1 MLAIFKREFKSLFW
15 NITGWLFIGITLALF
30 GLYFFVYN
38 LSYGYPYISY
48 SLSAIAFLFM
58 VTVPI
63 LTMRVLAEEKHAK
76 TDQLLLTAPVSV
88 GKIVLGKFLA
98 LALVYTICI
107 GVICVAPLVLMIFGD
122 VPLAETYVG
131 ILGFWLYGLA
141 TIAIGTFVSS
151 LTESQVIS
159 AVVSFGLIFVGY
171 MMSSICSV
179 ISSSGNLLTKILG
192 CYDLY
197 TPLDD
202 FFNGTLSITG
212 IVYYLSVIALA
223 LFLTEQM
230 IQKRRWTISR
240 NMISTSVFS
249 TSMIVIVVAL
259 TVVVNLIASALP
271 ETYTQI
277 DATSQKLYSI
287 TEDTEKYLDTLK
299 DDVTLYVM
307 VNKNSKDDNVDRTL
321 QKYASASK
329 HVKVKYVDPNV
340 SPTFA
345 SKYTDSDVTSNSI
358 IVVCGDRS
366 KVIDYNS
373 DIYEY
378 SYDSSYNYSVTGY
391 DCEGQVTAA
400 IQYVTSESTTNV
412 YELTGHDEST
422 LSGDF
427 SEVFQK
433 RFMNVESL
441 NLLTVDAIP
450 EDCQALFI
458 TAPQSDLSEDDLTKL
473 SQYLG
478 NGGKIYLSIDYSKWN
493 ELTNFK
499 KLLSDNNIKTTES
512 YLVETDRSYYY
523 PNNPLWLLPNVE
535 NTEVSSSVAGMTQV
549 MAPCSVGFT
558 FTGEDDSNVTSFMTT
573 SANATAKT
581 AANTQKFYEKFAGND
596 QATDTE
602 IINALTSV
610 QDGDSQGQYS
620 LGMLV
625 TNANGGELCVL
636 GSAMMCTDGKN
647 QYVSGRNA
655 TLFNGIVNAL
665 VTTDDGSSD
674 NAVVIA
680 AKDYTVSNLTVSA
693 NAMLVYGILWGI
705 FMPIALIIIGII
717 VWARRRKR

>member
-76 TDQLLLTAPVSV
+76 TDQLLLTAPISV

-107 GVICVAPLVLMIFGD
+107 GVICVAPLVLMIFGE

-202 FFNGTLSITG
+202 FFNGTLSVTG

-249 TSMIVIVVAL
+249 TGMIAIVVAL

-433 RFMNVESL
+433 RFMNVGSL
-441 NLLTVDAIP
+441 SLLTVDAIP

-458 TAPQSDLSEDDLTKL
+458 TAPQSDLSEDDLSKL

-493 ELTNFK
+493 DLTNFK
-499 KLLSDNNIKTTES
+499 KLLSDNNIETTES
-512 YLVETDRSYYY
+512 LLAETDRSYYY
-523 PNNPLWLLPNVE
+523 QSPFYLLPNVE

-549 MAPCSVGFT
+549 FVPYSVGLT
-558 FTGEDDSNVTSFMTT
+558 YTGEDDSNVTSFMTT
-573 SANATAKT
+573 SDTTIAKA
-581 AANTQKFYEKFAGND
+581 AANIAAVQS
-596 QATDTE
+596 QADAAN
-602 IINALTSV
+602 IASV
-610 QDGDSQGQYS
+610 QDGDTQGQYS
-620 LGMLV
+620 LGMMV
-625 TNANGGELCVL
+625 TNENGGELCVL
-636 GSAMMCTDGKN
+636 GSAMMCTDSAN
-647 QYVSGRNA
+647 QIVSGHNA

-665 VTTDDGSSD
+665 VTTDDENSD

-705 FMPIALIIIGII
+705 FMPIVLIIIGII

>member
-76 TDQLLLTAPVSV
+76 TDQLLLTAPISV
-88 GKIVLGKFLA
+88 GKVVLGKFLA

-107 GVICVAPLVLMIFGD
+107 GVICVSPLVLMIFGD

-202 FFNGTLSITG
+202 FFNGTLSVTG

-249 TSMIVIVVAL
+249 TGMIAIVVAL

-345 SKYTDSDVTSNSI
+345 SKYTDNDVTSNSI

-441 NLLTVDAIP
+441 SLLTVDAIP
-450 EDCQALFI
+450 EDCQALFS
-458 TAPQSDLSEDDLTKL
+458 TAPQSDLSEDDLSKL

-493 ELTNFK
+493 DLTNFK
-499 KLLSDNNIKTTES
+499 KLLSDNNIETTES
-512 YLVETDRSYYY
+512 LLAETDRSYYY
-523 PNNPLWLLPNVE
+523 QSPFYLLPNVE

-549 MAPCSVGFT
+549 FVPYSVGLT
-558 FTGEDDSNVTSFMTT
+558 YTGEDDSNVTSFMTT
-573 SANATAKT
+573 SDTTIAKA
-581 AANTQKFYEKFAGND
+581 AANIAAVQS
-596 QATDTE
+596 QADAAN
-602 IINALTSV
+602 IASV
-610 QDGDSQGQYS
+610 QDGDTQGQYS
-620 LGMLV
+620 LGMMV
-625 TNANGGELCVL
+625 TNENGGELCVL
-636 GSAMMCTDGKN
+636 GSAMMCTDSAN
-647 QYVSGRNA
+647 QIVSGHNA

-665 VTTDDGSSD
+665 VTTDDGNSD

-705 FMPIALIIIGII
+705 FMPIVLIIIGII

>member
-15 NITGWLFIGITLALF
+15 NIIGWLFIGITLALF

-76 TDQLLLTAPVSV
+76 TDQLLLTAPISV

-107 GVICVAPLVLMIFGD
+107 GVICVSPLVLMIFGD

-202 FFNGTLSITG
+202 FFNGTLSVTG

-249 TSMIVIVVAL
+249 TGMIAIVVAL

-433 RFMNVESL
+433 RFMNVGSL
-441 NLLTVDAIP
+441 SLLTVDAIP

-458 TAPQSDLSEDDLTKL
+458 TAPQSDLSEDDLSKL

-493 ELTNFK
+493 DLTNFK
-499 KLLSDNNIKTTES
+499 KLLSDNNIETTES
-512 YLVETDRSYYY
+512 LLAETDRSYYY
-523 PNNPLWLLPNVE
+523 QSPFYLLPNVE
-535 NTEVSSSVAGMTQV
+535 NTEVSSSVVGMTQV
-549 MAPCSVGFT
+549 FVPYSVGLT
-558 FTGEDDSNVTSFMTT
+558 YTGEDDSNVTSFMTT
-573 SANATAKT
+573 SDTTIAKA
-581 AANTQKFYEKFAGND
+581 AANIAAVQS
-596 QATDTE
+596 QADAAN
-602 IINALTSV
+602 IASV
-610 QDGDSQGQYS
+610 QDGDTQGQYS
-620 LGMLV
+620 LGMMV
-625 TNANGGELCVL
+625 TNENGGELCVL
-636 GSAMMCTDGKN
+636 GSAMMCTDSAN
-647 QYVSGRNA
+647 QIVSGHNA

-665 VTTDDGSSD
+665 VTTDDENSD

-705 FMPIALIIIGII
+705 FMPIVLIIIGII

>member
-76 TDQLLLTAPVSV
+76 TDQLLLTAPISV

-107 GVICVAPLVLMIFGD
+107 GVICVAPLVLMIFGE

-141 TIAIGTFVSS
+141 TITIGTFVSS

-202 FFNGTLSITG
+202 FFNGTLSVTG

-249 TSMIVIVVAL
+249 TGMIAIVVAL

-287 TEDTEKYLDTLK
+287 TKDTEKYLDTLK

-345 SKYTDSDVTSNSI
+345 SKYTDNDVTSNSI

-433 RFMNVESL
+433 CFMNVGSL
-441 NLLTVDAIP
+441 SLLTVDAIP
-450 EDCQALFI
+450 EDCQAIFI
-458 TAPQSDLSEDDLTKL
+458 TAPQSDLSEDDLSKL

-493 ELTNFK
+493 DLTNFK
-499 KLLSDNNIKTTES
+499 KLLSDNNIETTES
-512 YLVETDRSYYY
+512 LLAETDRSYYY
-523 PNNPLWLLPNVE
+523 QSPFYLLPNVE

-549 MAPCSVGFT
+549 FVPYSVGLT
-558 FTGEDDSNVTSFMTT
+558 YTGEDDSNVTSFMTT
-573 SANATAKT
+573 SDTTIAKA
-581 AANTQKFYEKFAGND
+581 AANIAAVQS
-596 QATDTE
+596 QADAAN
-602 IINALTSV
+602 IASA
-610 QDGDSQGQYS
+610 QDGDTQGQYS
-620 LGMLV
+620 LGIMV
-625 TNANGGELCVL
+625 TNENGGELCVL
-636 GSAMMCTDGKN
+636 GSAMMCTDSAN
-647 QYVSGRNA
+647 QIVSGHNA

-665 VTTDDGSSD
+665 VTTDDENSD

>member
-76 TDQLLLTAPVSV
+76 TDQLLLTAPISV

-107 GVICVAPLVLMIFGD
+107 GVICVAPLVLMIFGE

-202 FFNGTLSITG
+202 FFNGTLSVTG

-249 TSMIVIVVAL
+249 TGMIAIVVAL

-287 TEDTEKYLDTLK
+287 TKDTEMYLDTLK

-345 SKYTDSDVTSNSI
+345 SKYTDNDVTSNSI

-433 RFMNVESL
+433 RFMNVGSL
-441 NLLTVDAIP
+441 SLLTVDAIP
-450 EDCQALFI
+450 EDCQAIFI
-458 TAPQSDLSEDDLTKL
+458 TAPQSDLSEDDLSKL

-493 ELTNFK
+493 DLTNFK
-499 KLLSDNNIKTTES
+499 KLLSDNNIETTES
-512 YLVETDRSYYY
+512 LLAETDRSYYY
-523 PNNPLWLLPNVE
+523 QSPFYLLPNVE

-549 MAPCSVGFT
+549 FVPYSVGLT
-558 FTGEDDSNVTSFMTT
+558 YTGEDDSNVTSFMTT
-573 SANATAKT
+573 SDTTIAKA
-581 AANTQKFYEKFAGND
+581 AANIAAVQS
-596 QATDTE
+596 QADAAN
-602 IINALTSV
+602 IASV
-610 QDGDSQGQYS
+610 QDGDTQGQYS
-620 LGMLV
+620 LGIMV
-625 TNANGGELCVL
+625 TNENGGELCVL
-636 GSAMMCTDGKN
+636 GSAMMCTDSAN
-647 QYVSGRNA
+647 QIVSGHNA

-665 VTTDDGSSD
+665 VTTDDGNSD

-705 FMPIALIIIGII
+705 FMPIALIIIGIL

>member
-76 TDQLLLTAPVSV
+76 TDQLLLTAPISV

-107 GVICVAPLVLMIFGD
+107 GVICVAPLVLMIFGE

-202 FFNGTLSITG
+202 FFNGTLSVTG

-249 TSMIVIVVAL
+249 TGMIAIVVAL

-287 TEDTEKYLDTLK
+287 TKDTEKYLDTLK

-345 SKYTDSDVTSNSI
+345 SKYTDNDVTSNSI

-433 RFMNVESL
+433 RFMNVGSL
-441 NLLTVDAIP
+441 SLLTVDAIP
-450 EDCQALFI
+450 EDCQAIFI
-458 TAPQSDLSEDDLTKL
+458 TAPQSDLSEDDLSKL

-493 ELTNFK
+493 DLTNFK
-499 KLLSDNNIKTTES
+499 KLLSDNNIETTES
-512 YLVETDRSYYY
+512 LLAETDRSYYY
-523 PNNPLWLLPNVE
+523 QSPFYLLPNVE

-549 MAPCSVGFT
+549 FVPYSVGLT
-558 FTGEDDSNVTSFMTT
+558 YTGEDDSNVTSFMTT
-573 SANATAKT
+573 SDTTIAKA
-581 AANTQKFYEKFAGND
+581 AANIAAVQS
-596 QATDTE
+596 QADAAN
-602 IINALTSV
+602 IASA
-610 QDGDSQGQYS
+610 QDGDTQGQYS
-620 LGMLV
+620 LGIMV
-625 TNANGGELCVL
+625 TNENGGELCVL
-636 GSAMMCTDGKN
+636 GSAMMCTDSAN
-647 QYVSGRNA
+647 QIVSGHNA

-665 VTTDDGSSD
+665 VTTDDENSD

>member
-76 TDQLLLTAPVSV
+76 TDQLLLTAPISV

-107 GVICVAPLVLMIFGD
+107 GVICVAPLVLMIFGE

-202 FFNGTLSITG
+202 FFNGTLSVTG

-249 TSMIVIVVAL
+249 TGMIAIVVAL

-287 TEDTEKYLDTLK
+287 TKDTEKYLDTLK

-345 SKYTDSDVTSNSI
+345 SKYTDNDVTSNSI

-433 RFMNVESL
+433 RFMNVGSL
-441 NLLTVDAIP
+441 SLLTVDAIP
-450 EDCQALFI
+450 EDCQAIFI
-458 TAPQSDLSEDDLTKL
+458 TAPQSDLSEDDLSKL

-493 ELTNFK
+493 DLTNFK
-499 KLLSDNNIKTTES
+499 KLLSDNNIETTES
-512 YLVETDRSYYY
+512 LLAETDRSYYY
-523 PNNPLWLLPNVE
+523 QSPFYLLPNVE

-549 MAPCSVGFT
+549 FVPYSVGLT
-558 FTGEDDSNVTSFMTT
+558 YTGEDDSNVTSFMTT
-573 SANATAKT
+573 SDTTIAKA
-581 AANTQKFYEKFAGND
+581 AANIAAVQS
-596 QATDTE
+596 QADATN
-602 IINALTSV
+602 IASA
-610 QDGDSQGQYS
+610 QDGDTQGQYS
-620 LGMLV
+620 LGIMV
-625 TNANGGELCVL
+625 TNENGGELCVL
-636 GSAMMCTDGKN
+636 GSAMMCTDSAN
-647 QYVSGRNA
+647 QIVSGHNA

-665 VTTDDGSSD
+665 VTTDDENSD

-705 FMPIALIIIGII
+705 FMPIVLIIIGII

>member
-76 TDQLLLTAPVSV
+76 TDQLLLTAPISV

-107 GVICVAPLVLMIFGD
+107 GVICVAPLVLMIFGE

-202 FFNGTLSITG
+202 FFNGTLSVTV

-249 TSMIVIVVAL
+249 TGMIAIVVAL

-287 TEDTEKYLDTLK
+287 TKDTEKYLDTLK

-345 SKYTDSDVTSNSI
+345 SKYTDNDVTSNSI

-433 RFMNVESL
+433 RFMNVGSL
-441 NLLTVDAIP
+441 SLLTVDAIP
-450 EDCQALFI
+450 EDCQAIFI
-458 TAPQSDLSEDDLTKL
+458 TAPQSDLSEDDLSKL

-493 ELTNFK
+493 DLTNFK
-499 KLLSDNNIKTTES
+499 KLLSDNSIETTES
-512 YLVETDRSYYY
+512 LLAETDRSYYY
-523 PNNPLWLLPNVE
+523 QSPFYLLPNVE

-549 MAPCSVGFT
+549 FVPYSVGLT
-558 FTGEDDSNVTSFMTT
+558 YTGEDDSNVTSFMTT
-573 SANATAKT
+573 SDTTIAKA
-581 AANTQKFYEKFAGND
+581 AANIAAVQS
-596 QATDTE
+596 QADAAN
-602 IINALTSV
+602 IASV
-610 QDGDSQGQYS
+610 QDGDTQGQYS
-620 LGMLV
+620 LGMMV
-625 TNANGGELCVL
+625 TNEYGGELCVL
-636 GSAMMCTDGKN
+636 GSAMMCTDSAN
-647 QYVSGRNA
+647 QIVSGHNA

-665 VTTDDGSSD
+665 VTTDDENSD

>member
-76 TDQLLLTAPVSV
+76 TDQLLLTAPISV

-107 GVICVAPLVLMIFGD
+107 GVICVAPLVLMIFGE

-202 FFNGTLSITG
+202 FFNGTLSVTG

-249 TSMIVIVVAL
+249 TGMIAIVVAL

-321 QKYASASK
+321 QKYTSASK

-433 RFMNVESL
+433 RFMNVGSL
-441 NLLTVDAIP
+441 SLLTVDAIP

-458 TAPQSDLSEDDLTKL
+458 TAPQSDLSEDDLSKL

-493 ELTNFK
+493 DLTNFK
-499 KLLSDNNIKTTES
+499 KLLSDNNIETTES
-512 YLVETDRSYYY
+512 LLAETDRSYYY
-523 PNNPLWLLPNVE
+523 QSPFYLLPNVE

-549 MAPCSVGFT
+549 FVPYSVGLT
-558 FTGEDDSNVTSFMTT
+558 YTGEDDSNVTSFMTT
-573 SANATAKT
+573 SDTTIAKA
-581 AANTQKFYEKFAGND
+581 AANIAAVQS
-596 QATDTE
+596 QADAAN
-602 IINALTSV
+602 IASV
-610 QDGDSQGQYS
+610 QDGDTQGQYS
-620 LGMLV
+620 LGMMV
-625 TNANGGELCVL
+625 TNENGGELCVL
-636 GSAMMCTDGKN
+636 GSAMMCTDSAN
-647 QYVSGRNA
+647 QIVSGHNA

-665 VTTDDGSSD
+665 VTTDDENSD

>member
-76 TDQLLLTAPVSV
+76 TDQLLLTAPISV

-107 GVICVAPLVLMIFGD
+107 GVICVAPLVLMIFGE

-131 ILGFWLYGLA
+131 ILGFWLYGLT

-202 FFNGTLSITG
+202 FFNGTLSVTG

-249 TSMIVIVVAL
+249 TGMIAIVVAL

-433 RFMNVESL
+433 RFMNVGSL
-441 NLLTVDAIP
+441 SLLTVDAIP
-450 EDCQALFI
+450 EDCQAIFI
-458 TAPQSDLSEDDLTKL
+458 TAPQSDLSEDDLSKL

-493 ELTNFK
+493 DLTNFK
-499 KLLSDNNIKTTES
+499 KLLSDNNIETTES
-512 YLVETDRSYYY
+512 LLAETDRSYYY
-523 PNNPLWLLPNVE
+523 QSPFYLLPNVE

-549 MAPCSVGFT
+549 FVPYSVGLT
-558 FTGEDDSNVTSFMTT
+558 YTGEDDSNVTSFMTT
-573 SANATAKT
+573 SDTTIAKA
-581 AANTQKFYEKFAGND
+581 AANIAAVQS
-596 QATDTE
+596 QADAAN
-602 IINALTSV
+602 IASA
-610 QDGDSQGQYS
+610 QDGDTQGQYS
-620 LGMLV
+620 LGMMV
-625 TNANGGELCVL
+625 TNENGGELCVL
-636 GSAMMCTDGKN
+636 GSAMMCTDSAN
-647 QYVSGRNA
+647 QIVSGHNA

-665 VTTDDGSSD
+665 VTTDDGNSD

>member
-76 TDQLLLTAPVSV
+76 TDQLLLTAPISV

-107 GVICVAPLVLMIFGD
+107 GVICVAPLVLMIFGE

-202 FFNGTLSITG
+202 FFNGTLSVTG

-249 TSMIVIVVAL
+249 TGMIAIVVAL

-287 TEDTEKYLDTLK
+287 TKDTEKYLDTLK

-345 SKYTDSDVTSNSI
+345 SKYTDNDVTSNSI

-378 SYDSSYNYSVTGY
+378 SYDFSYNYSVTGY

-433 RFMNVESL
+433 RFMNVGSL
-441 NLLTVDAIP
+441 SLLTVDAIP
-450 EDCQALFI
+450 EDCQAIFI
-458 TAPQSDLSEDDLTKL
+458 TAPQSDLSEDDLSKL

-493 ELTNFK
+493 DLTNFK
-499 KLLSDNNIKTTES
+499 KLLSDNNIETTES
-512 YLVETDRSYYY
+512 LLAETDRSYYY
-523 PNNPLWLLPNVE
+523 QSPFYLLPNVE

-549 MAPCSVGFT
+549 FVPYSVGLT
-558 FTGEDDSNVTSFMTT
+558 YTGEDDSNVTSFMTT
-573 SANATAKT
+573 SDTTIAKA
-581 AANTQKFYEKFAGND
+581 AANIAAVQS
-596 QATDTE
+596 QADAAN
-602 IINALTSV
+602 IASA
-610 QDGDSQGQYS
+610 QDGDTQGQFS
-620 LGMLV
+620 LGIMV
-625 TNANGGELCVL
+625 TNENGGELCVL
-636 GSAMMCTDGKN
+636 GSAMMCTDSAN
-647 QYVSGRNA
+647 QIVSGHNA

-665 VTTDDGSSD
+665 VTTDDGNSD

>member
-76 TDQLLLTAPVSV
+76 TDQLLLTAPISV

-107 GVICVAPLVLMIFGD
+107 GVICVAPLVLMIFGE

-202 FFNGTLSITG
+202 FFNGTLSVTG

-249 TSMIVIVVAL
+249 TGMIAIVVAL

-441 NLLTVDAIP
+441 SLLTVDAIP

-458 TAPQSDLSEDDLTKL
+458 TAPQSDLSEDDLSKL

-493 ELTNFK
+493 DLTNFK
-499 KLLSDNNIKTTES
+499 KLLSDNNIETTES
-512 YLVETDRSYYY
+512 LLAETDRSYYY
-523 PNNPLWLLPNVE
+523 QSPSYLLPNVE

-549 MAPCSVGFT
+549 FVPYSVGLT
-558 FTGEDDSNVTSFMTT
+558 YTGEDDSNVTSFMTT
-573 SANATAKT
+573 SDTTIAKA
-581 AANTQKFYEKFAGND
+581 AANIAAVQS
-596 QATDTE
+596 QADAAN
-602 IINALTSV
+602 IASV
-610 QDGDSQGQYS
+610 QDGDTQGQYS
-620 LGMLV
+620 LGIMV
-625 TNANGGELCVL
+625 TNENGGELCVL
-636 GSAMMCTDGKN
+636 GSAMMCTDSAN
-647 QYVSGRNA
+647 QIVSGHNA

-665 VTTDDGSSD
+665 VTTDDGNSD

>member
-76 TDQLLLTAPVSV
+76 TDQLLLTAPISV
-88 GKIVLGKFLA
+88 GKVVLGKFLA

-107 GVICVAPLVLMIFGD
+107 GVICVSPLVLMIFGD

-202 FFNGTLSITG
+202 FFNGTLSVTG

-249 TSMIVIVVAL
+249 TGMIAIVVAL

-400 IQYVTSESTTNV
+400 IRYVTSESTTNV

-441 NLLTVDAIP
+441 SLLTVDAIP

-458 TAPQSDLSEDDLTKL
+458 TAPQSDLSEDDLSKL

-493 ELTNFK
+493 DLTNFK
-499 KLLSDNNIKTTES
+499 KLLSDNNIETTES
-512 YLVETDRSYYY
+512 LLAETDRSYYY
-523 PNNPLWLLPNVE
+523 QSPFYLLPNVE

-549 MAPCSVGFT
+549 FVPYSVGLT
-558 FTGEDDSNVTSFMTT
+558 YTGEDDSNVTSFMTT
-573 SANATAKT
+573 SDTTIAKA
-581 AANTQKFYEKFAGND
+581 AANIAAVQS
-596 QATDTE
+596 QADAAN
-602 IINALTSV
+602 IASV
-610 QDGDSQGQYS
+610 QDGDTQGQYS
-620 LGMLV
+620 LGMMV
-625 TNANGGELCVL
+625 TNENGGELCVL
-636 GSAMMCTDGKN
+636 GSAMMCTDSAN
-647 QYVSGRNA
+647 QIVSGHNA

-665 VTTDDGSSD
+665 VTTDDGNSD

-705 FMPIALIIIGII
+705 FMPIVLIIIGII

>member
-76 TDQLLLTAPVSV
+76 TDQLLLTAPISV

-107 GVICVAPLVLMIFGD
+107 GVICVAPLVLMIFGE

-202 FFNGTLSITG
+202 FFNGTLSVTG

-249 TSMIVIVVAL
+249 TGMIAIVVAL

-287 TEDTEKYLDTLK
+287 TKDTEKYLDTLK

-345 SKYTDSDVTSNSI
+345 SKYTDNDVTSNSI

-433 RFMNVESL
+433 RFMNVGSL
-441 NLLTVDAIP
+441 SLLTVDAIP
-450 EDCQALFI
+450 EDCQAIFI
-458 TAPQSDLSEDDLTKL
+458 TAPQSDLSEDDLSKL
-473 SQYLG
+473 SQYMG

-493 ELTNFK
+493 DLTNFK
-499 KLLSDNNIKTTES
+499 KLLSDNNIETTES
-512 YLVETDRSYYY
+512 LLAETDRSYYY
-523 PNNPLWLLPNVE
+523 QSPFYLLPNVE

-549 MAPCSVGFT
+549 FVPYSVGLT
-558 FTGEDDSNVTSFMTT
+558 YTGEDNSNVTSFMTT
-573 SANATAKT
+573 SDTTIAKA
-581 AANTQKFYEKFAGND
+581 AANIAAVQS
-596 QATDTE
+596 QADAAN
-602 IINALTSV
+602 IASA
-610 QDGDSQGQYS
+610 QDGD
-620 LGMLV
+620 
-625 TNANGGELCVL
+625 TH
-636 GSAMMCTDGKN
+636 
-647 QYVSGRNA
+647 
-655 TLFNGIVNAL
+655 
-665 VTTDDGSSD
+665 
-674 NAVVIA
+674 
-680 AKDYTVSNLTVSA
+680 
-693 NAMLVYGILWGI
+693 
-705 FMPIALIIIGII
+705 I
-717 VWARRRKR
+717 VWA

>member
-76 TDQLLLTAPVSV
+76 TDQLLLTAPISV

-107 GVICVAPLVLMIFGD
+107 GVICVAPLVLMIFGE

-202 FFNGTLSITG
+202 FFNGTLSVTG

-249 TSMIVIVVAL
+249 TGMIAIVVAL
-259 TVVVNLIASALP
+259 TVVVNLIAYALP

-307 VNKNSKDDNVDRTL
+307 VNKNSKDENVDRTL

-345 SKYTDSDVTSNSI
+345 SKYTDNDVTSNSI

-433 RFMNVESL
+433 RFMNVGSL
-441 NLLTVDAIP
+441 SLLTVDAIP
-450 EDCQALFI
+450 EDCQAIFI
-458 TAPQSDLSEDDLTKL
+458 TAPQSDLSEDDLSKL

-493 ELTNFK
+493 DLTNFK
-499 KLLSDNNIKTTES
+499 KLLSDNNIETTES
-512 YLVETDRSYYY
+512 LLAETDRSYYY
-523 PNNPLWLLPNVE
+523 QSPFYLLPNVE

-549 MAPCSVGFT
+549 FVPYSVGLT
-558 FTGEDDSNVTSFMTT
+558 YTGEDDSNVTSFMTT
-573 SANATAKT
+573 SDTTIAKA
-581 AANTQKFYEKFAGND
+581 AANIAAVQS
-596 QATDTE
+596 QADAAN
-602 IINALTSV
+602 IASA
-610 QDGDSQGQYS
+610 QDGDTQGQYS
-620 LGMLV
+620 LGIMV
-625 TNANGGELCVL
+625 TNENGGELCVL
-636 GSAMMCTDGKN
+636 GSAMMCTDSAN
-647 QYVSGRNA
+647 QIVSGHNA

-665 VTTDDGSSD
+665 VTTDDGNSD

>member
-76 TDQLLLTAPVSV
+76 TDQLLLTAPISV
-88 GKIVLGKFLA
+88 GKVVLGKFLA

-107 GVICVAPLVLMIFGD
+107 GVICVSPLVLMIFGD
-122 VPLAETYVG
+122 VSLAETYVG

-202 FFNGTLSITG
+202 FFNGTLSVTG

-249 TSMIVIVVAL
+249 TGMIAIVVAL

-441 NLLTVDAIP
+441 SLLTVDAIP

-458 TAPQSDLSEDDLTKL
+458 TAPQSDLSEDDLSKL

-493 ELTNFK
+493 DLTNFK
-499 KLLSDNNIKTTES
+499 KLLSDNNIETTES
-512 YLVETDRSYYY
+512 LLAETDRSYYY
-523 PNNPLWLLPNVE
+523 QSPFYLLPNVE

-549 MAPCSVGFT
+549 FVPYSVGLT
-558 FTGEDDSNVTSFMTT
+558 YTGEDDSNVTSFMTT
-573 SANATAKT
+573 SDTTIAKA
-581 AANTQKFYEKFAGND
+581 AANIAAVQS
-596 QATDTE
+596 QADAAN
-602 IINALTSV
+602 IASV
-610 QDGDSQGQYS
+610 QDGDTQGQYS
-620 LGMLV
+620 LGMMV
-625 TNANGGELCVL
+625 TNENGGELCVL
-636 GSAMMCTDGKN
+636 GSAMMCTDSAN
-647 QYVSGRNA
+647 QIVSGHNA

-665 VTTDDGSSD
+665 VTTDDGNSD

-680 AKDYTVSNLTVSA
+680 AKDYTVSNLTASA

-705 FMPIALIIIGII
+705 FMPIVLIIIGII

>member
-76 TDQLLLTAPVSV
+76 TDQLLLTAPISV

-107 GVICVAPLVLMIFGD
+107 GVICVAPLVLMIFGE

-202 FFNGTLSITG
+202 FFNGTLSVTG

-230 IQKRRWTISR
+230 IQKRRWMISR

-249 TSMIVIVVAL
+249 TGMIAIVVTL

-433 RFMNVESL
+433 RFMNVGSL
-441 NLLTVDAIP
+441 SLLTVDAIP
-450 EDCQALFI
+450 EDCQAIFI
-458 TAPQSDLSEDDLTKL
+458 TAPQSDLSEDDLSKL

-493 ELTNFK
+493 DLTNFK
-499 KLLSDNNIKTTES
+499 KLLSDNSIETTES
-512 YLVETDRSYYY
+512 LLAETDRSYYY
-523 PNNPLWLLPNVE
+523 QSPFYLLPNVE

-549 MAPCSVGFT
+549 FVPYSVGLT
-558 FTGEDDSNVTSFMTT
+558 YTGEDDSNVTSFMTT
-573 SANATAKT
+573 SDTTIAKA
-581 AANTQKFYEKFAGND
+581 AANIAAVQS
-596 QATDTE
+596 QADAAN
-602 IINALTSV
+602 IASV
-610 QDGDSQGQYS
+610 QDGDTQGQYS
-620 LGMLV
+620 LGMMV
-625 TNANGGELCVL
+625 TNENGGELCVL
-636 GSAMMCTDGKN
+636 GSAMMCTDSAN
-647 QYVSGRNA
+647 QIVSGHNA

-665 VTTDDGSSD
+665 VTTDDENSD

>member
-76 TDQLLLTAPVSV
+76 TDQLLLTAPISV

-107 GVICVAPLVLMIFGD
+107 GVICVAPLVLMIFGE

-202 FFNGTLSITG
+202 FFNGTLSVTG

-249 TSMIVIVVAL
+249 TGMIAIVVAL

-433 RFMNVESL
+433 RFMNVGSL
-441 NLLTVDAIP
+441 SLLTVDAIP
-450 EDCQALFI
+450 EDCQAIFI
-458 TAPQSDLSEDDLTKL
+458 TAPQSDLSEDDLSKL

-493 ELTNFK
+493 DLTNFK
-499 KLLSDNNIKTTES
+499 KLLSDNSIETTES
-512 YLVETDRSYYY
+512 LLAETERSYYY
-523 PNNPLWLLPNVE
+523 QSPFYLLPNVE

-549 MAPCSVGFT
+549 FVPYSVGLT
-558 FTGEDDSNVTSFMTT
+558 YTGEDDSNVTSFMTT
-573 SANATAKT
+573 SDTTIAKA
-581 AANTQKFYEKFAGND
+581 AANIAAVQS
-596 QATDTE
+596 QADAAN
-602 IINALTSV
+602 IASV
-610 QDGDSQGQYS
+610 QDGDTQGQYS
-620 LGMLV
+620 LGMMV
-625 TNANGGELCVL
+625 TNENGGELCVL
-636 GSAMMCTDGKN
+636 GSAMMCTDSAN
-647 QYVSGRNA
+647 QIVSGHNA

-665 VTTDDGSSD
+665 VTTDDGNSD

-705 FMPIALIIIGII
+705 FMPIVLIIIGII

>member
-76 TDQLLLTAPVSV
+76 TDQLLLTAPISV

-107 GVICVAPLVLMIFGD
+107 GVICVAPLVLMIFGE

-202 FFNGTLSITG
+202 FFNGTLSVTG

-249 TSMIVIVVAL
+249 TGMIAIVVAL

-366 KVIDYNS
+366 KGIDYNS

-441 NLLTVDAIP
+441 SLLTVDAIP

-458 TAPQSDLSEDDLTKL
+458 TAPQSDLSEDDLSKL

-493 ELTNFK
+493 DLTNFK
-499 KLLSDNNIKTTES
+499 KLLSDNNIETTES
-512 YLVETDRSYYY
+512 LLAETDRSYYY
-523 PNNPLWLLPNVE
+523 QSPFYLLPNVE

-549 MAPCSVGFT
+549 FVPYSVGLT
-558 FTGEDDSNVTSFMTT
+558 YTGEDDSNVTSFMTT
-573 SANATAKT
+573 SDTTIAKA
-581 AANTQKFYEKFAGND
+581 AANIAAVQS
-596 QATDTE
+596 QADAAN
-602 IINALTSV
+602 IASA
-610 QDGDSQGQYS
+610 QDGDTQGQYS
-620 LGMLV
+620 LGIMV
-625 TNANGGELCVL
+625 TNENGGELCVL
-636 GSAMMCTDGKN
+636 GSAMMCTDSAN
-647 QYVSGRNA
+647 QIVSGHNA

-665 VTTDDGSSD
+665 VTTDDENSD

-705 FMPIALIIIGII
+705 FMPIVLIIIGII

>member
-76 TDQLLLTAPVSV
+76 TDQLLLTAPISV

-107 GVICVAPLVLMIFGD
+107 GVICVAPLVLMIFGE

-202 FFNGTLSITG
+202 FFNGTLSVTG

-249 TSMIVIVVAL
+249 TGMIAIVVTL

-433 RFMNVESL
+433 RFMNVGSL
-441 NLLTVDAIP
+441 SLLTVDAIP
-450 EDCQALFI
+450 EDCQAIFI
-458 TAPQSDLSEDDLTKL
+458 TAPQSDLSEDDLSKL

-493 ELTNFK
+493 DLTNFK
-499 KLLSDNNIKTTES
+499 KLLSDNSIETTES
-512 YLVETDRSYYY
+512 LLAETDRSYYY
-523 PNNPLWLLPNVE
+523 QSPFYLLPNVE

-549 MAPCSVGFT
+549 FVPYSVGLT
-558 FTGEDDSNVTSFMTT
+558 YTGEDDSNVTSFMTT
-573 SANATAKT
+573 SDTTIAKA
-581 AANTQKFYEKFAGND
+581 AANIAAVQS
-596 QATDTE
+596 QADAAN
-602 IINALTSV
+602 IASV
-610 QDGDSQGQYS
+610 QDGDTQGQYS
-620 LGMLV
+620 LGMMV
-625 TNANGGELCVL
+625 TNENGVELCVL
-636 GSAMMCTDGKN
+636 GSAMMCTDSAN
-647 QYVSGRNA
+647 QIVSGHNA

-665 VTTDDGSSD
+665 VTTDDENSD

>member
-76 TDQLLLTAPVSV
+76 TDQLLLTAPISV

-107 GVICVAPLVLMIFGD
+107 GVICVAPLVLMIFGE

-202 FFNGTLSITG
+202 FFNGTLSVTG

-249 TSMIVIVVAL
+249 TGMIAIVVAL

-287 TEDTEKYLDTLK
+287 TKDTEKYLDTLK

-345 SKYTDSDVTSNSI
+345 SKYTDNDVTSNSI

-433 RFMNVESL
+433 CFMNVGSL
-441 NLLTVDAIP
+441 SLLTVDAIP
-450 EDCQALFI
+450 EDCQAIFI
-458 TAPQSDLSEDDLTKL
+458 TAPQSDLSEDDLSKL

-493 ELTNFK
+493 DLTNFK
-499 KLLSDNNIKTTES
+499 KLLSDNNIETTES
-512 YLVETDRSYYY
+512 LLAETDRSYYY
-523 PNNPLWLLPNVE
+523 QSPFYLLPNVE

-549 MAPCSVGFT
+549 FVPYSVGLT
-558 FTGEDDSNVTSFMTT
+558 YTGEDDSNVTSFMTT
-573 SANATAKT
+573 SDTTIAKA
-581 AANTQKFYEKFAGND
+581 AANIAAVQS
-596 QATDTE
+596 QADAAN
-602 IINALTSV
+602 IASA
-610 QDGDSQGQYS
+610 QDGDTQGQYS
-620 LGMLV
+620 LGIMV
-625 TNANGGELCVL
+625 TNENGGELCVL
-636 GSAMMCTDGKN
+636 GSAMMCTDSAN
-647 QYVSGRNA
+647 QIVSGHNA

-665 VTTDDGSSD
+665 VTTDDENSD

>member
-76 TDQLLLTAPVSV
+76 TDQLLLTAPISV

-107 GVICVAPLVLMIFGD
+107 GVICVAPLVLMIFGE

-202 FFNGTLSITG
+202 FFNGTLSVTG

-249 TSMIVIVVAL
+249 TGMIAIVVAL

-412 YELTGHDEST
+412 YKLTGHDEST

-433 RFMNVESL
+433 RFMNVGSL
-441 NLLTVDAIP
+441 SLLTVDAIP
-450 EDCQALFI
+450 EDCQAIFI
-458 TAPQSDLSEDDLTKL
+458 TAPQSDLSEDDLSKL

-493 ELTNFK
+493 DLTNFK
-499 KLLSDNNIKTTES
+499 KLLSDNSIETTES
-512 YLVETDRSYYY
+512 LLAETDRSYYY
-523 PNNPLWLLPNVE
+523 QSPFYLLPNVE

-549 MAPCSVGFT
+549 FVPYSVGLT
-558 FTGEDDSNVTSFMTT
+558 YTGEDDSNVTSFMTT
-573 SANATAKT
+573 SDTTIAKA
-581 AANTQKFYEKFAGND
+581 AANIAAVQS
-596 QATDTE
+596 QADAAN
-602 IINALTSV
+602 IASV
-610 QDGDSQGQYS
+610 QDGDTQGQYS
-620 LGMLV
+620 LGMMV
-625 TNANGGELCVL
+625 TNENGGELCVL
-636 GSAMMCTDGKN
+636 GSAMMCTDSAN
-647 QYVSGRNA
+647 QIVSGHNA

-665 VTTDDGSSD
+665 VTTDDENSD

-705 FMPIALIIIGII
+705 FMPIVLIIIGII

>member
-15 NITGWLFIGITLALF
+15 NINGWLFIGITLALF

-76 TDQLLLTAPVSV
+76 IDQLLLTAPISV

-107 GVICVAPLVLMIFGD
+107 GVICVAPLVLMIFGE

-202 FFNGTLSITG
+202 FFNGTLSVTG

-249 TSMIVIVVAL
+249 TGMIAIVVAL

-287 TEDTEKYLDTLK
+287 TKDTEKYLDTLK

-345 SKYTDSDVTSNSI
+345 SKYTDNDVTSNSI

-433 RFMNVESL
+433 RFMNVGSL
-441 NLLTVDAIP
+441 SLLTVDAIP
-450 EDCQALFI
+450 EDCQAIFI
-458 TAPQSDLSEDDLTKL
+458 TAPQSDLSEDDLSKL

-493 ELTNFK
+493 DLTNFK
-499 KLLSDNNIKTTES
+499 KLLSDNNIETTES
-512 YLVETDRSYYY
+512 LLAETDRSYYY
-523 PNNPLWLLPNVE
+523 QSPFYLLPNVE

-549 MAPCSVGFT
+549 FVPYSVGLT
-558 FTGEDDSNVTSFMTT
+558 YTGEDDSNVTSFMTT
-573 SANATAKT
+573 SDTTIAKA
-581 AANTQKFYEKFAGND
+581 AANIAAVQS
-596 QATDTE
+596 QADAAN
-602 IINALTSV
+602 IASA
-610 QDGDSQGQYS
+610 QDGDTQGQYS
-620 LGMLV
+620 LGMMV
-625 TNANGGELCVL
+625 TNENGGELCVL
-636 GSAMMCTDGKN
+636 GSAMMCTDSAN
-647 QYVSGRNA
+647 QIVSGHNA

-665 VTTDDGSSD
+665 VTTDDGNSD

>member
-76 TDQLLLTAPVSV
+76 TDQLLLTAPISV

-107 GVICVAPLVLMIFGD
+107 GVICVSPLVLMIFGD

-202 FFNGTLSITG
+202 FFNGTLSVTG

-249 TSMIVIVVAL
+249 TGMIAIVVAL

-345 SKYTDSDVTSNSI
+345 SKYTDNDVTSNSI

-433 RFMNVESL
+433 RFMNVGSL
-441 NLLTVDAIP
+441 SLLTVDAIP
-450 EDCQALFI
+450 EDCQAIFI
-458 TAPQSDLSEDDLTKL
+458 TAPQSDLSEDDLSKL

-493 ELTNFK
+493 DLTNFK
-499 KLLSDNNIKTTES
+499 KLLSDNNIETTES
-512 YLVETDRSYYY
+512 LLAETDRSYYY
-523 PNNPLWLLPNVE
+523 QSPFYLLPNVE

-549 MAPCSVGFT
+549 FVPYSVGLT
-558 FTGEDDSNVTSFMTT
+558 YTGEDDSNVTSFMTT
-573 SANATAKT
+573 SDTTIAKA
-581 AANTQKFYEKFAGND
+581 AANIAAVQS
-596 QATDTE
+596 QADAAN
-602 IINALTSV
+602 IASA
-610 QDGDSQGQYS
+610 QDGDTQGQYS
-620 LGMLV
+620 LGIMV
-625 TNANGGELCVL
+625 TNENGGELCVL
-636 GSAMMCTDGKN
+636 GSAMMCTDSAN
-647 QYVSGRNA
+647 QIVSGHNA

-665 VTTDDGSSD
+665 VTTDDGNSD

>member
-76 TDQLLLTAPVSV
+76 TDQLLLTAPISV

-107 GVICVAPLVLMIFGD
+107 GVICVAPLVLMIFGE

-202 FFNGTLSITG
+202 FFNGTLSVTG

-249 TSMIVIVVAL
+249 TGMIAIVVAL

-287 TEDTEKYLDTLK
+287 TKDTEKYLDTLK

-345 SKYTDSDVTSNSI
+345 SKYTDNDVTSNSI

-433 RFMNVESL
+433 RFMNVGSL
-441 NLLTVDAIP
+441 SLLTVDAIP
-450 EDCQALFI
+450 EDCQAIFI
-458 TAPQSDLSEDDLTKL
+458 TAPQSDLSEDDLSKL

-493 ELTNFK
+493 DLTNFK
-499 KLLSDNNIKTTES
+499 KLLSDNNIETTES
-512 YLVETDRSYYY
+512 LLAETDRSYYY
-523 PNNPLWLLPNVE
+523 QSPFYLLPNVE

-549 MAPCSVGFT
+549 FVPYCVGLT
-558 FTGEDDSNVTSFMTT
+558 YTGEDDSNVTSFMTT
-573 SANATAKT
+573 SDTTIAKA
-581 AANTQKFYEKFAGND
+581 AANIAAVQS
-596 QATDTE
+596 QADAAN
-602 IINALTSV
+602 IASA
-610 QDGDSQGQYS
+610 QDGDTQGQFS
-620 LGMLV
+620 LGIMV
-625 TNANGGELCVL
+625 TNENGGELCVL
-636 GSAMMCTDGKN
+636 GSAMMCTDSAN
-647 QYVSGRNA
+647 QIVSGHNA

-665 VTTDDGSSD
+665 VTTDDGNSD

>member
-76 TDQLLLTAPVSV
+76 TDQLLLTAPISV
-88 GKIVLGKFLA
+88 GKVVLGKFLA

-107 GVICVAPLVLMIFGD
+107 GVICVSPLVLMIFGD

-202 FFNGTLSITG
+202 FFNGTLSVTG

-249 TSMIVIVVAL
+249 TGMIAIVVAL

-441 NLLTVDAIP
+441 SLLTVDAIP

-458 TAPQSDLSEDDLTKL
+458 TAPQSDLSEDDLSKL

-493 ELTNFK
+493 DLTNFK
-499 KLLSDNNIKTTES
+499 KLLSDNNIETTES
-512 YLVETDRSYYY
+512 LLAETDRSYYY
-523 PNNPLWLLPNVE
+523 QSPFYLLPNVE

-549 MAPCSVGFT
+549 FVPYSVGLT
-558 FTGEDDSNVTSFMTT
+558 YTGEDDSNVTSFMTT
-573 SANATAKT
+573 SDTTIAKA
-581 AANTQKFYEKFAGND
+581 AANIAAVQS
-596 QATDTE
+596 QADAAN
-602 IINALTSV
+602 IASV
-610 QDGDSQGQYS
+610 QDGDTQGQYS
-620 LGMLV
+620 LGMMV
-625 TNANGGELCVL
+625 TNENGGELCVL
-636 GSAMMCTDGKN
+636 GSVMMCTDSAN
-647 QYVSGRNA
+647 QIVSGHNA

-665 VTTDDGSSD
+665 VTTDDGNSD

-705 FMPIALIIIGII
+705 FMPIVLIIIGII

>member
-76 TDQLLLTAPVSV
+76 TDQLLLTAPISV

-107 GVICVAPLVLMIFGD
+107 GVICVAPLVLMIFGE

-202 FFNGTLSITG
+202 FFNGTLSVTG

-249 TSMIVIVVAL
+249 TGMIAIVVAL

-287 TEDTEKYLDTLK
+287 TKDTEKYLDTLK

-433 RFMNVESL
+433 RFMNVGSL
-441 NLLTVDAIP
+441 SLLTVDAIP
-450 EDCQALFI
+450 EDCQAIFI
-458 TAPQSDLSEDDLTKL
+458 TAPQSDLSEDDLSKL

-493 ELTNFK
+493 DLTNFK
-499 KLLSDNNIKTTES
+499 KLLSDNNIETTES
-512 YLVETDRSYYY
+512 LLAETDRSYYY
-523 PNNPLWLLPNVE
+523 QSPFYLLPNVE

-549 MAPCSVGFT
+549 FVPYSVGLT
-558 FTGEDDSNVTSFMTT
+558 YTGEDDSNVTSFMTT
-573 SANATAKT
+573 SDTTIAKA
-581 AANTQKFYEKFAGND
+581 AANIAAVQS
-596 QATDTE
+596 QADAAN
-602 IINALTSV
+602 IASA
-610 QDGDSQGQYS
+610 QDGDTQGQYS
-620 LGMLV
+620 LGIMV
-625 TNANGGELCVL
+625 TNENGGELCVL
-636 GSAMMCTDGKN
+636 GSAMMCTDSAN
-647 QYVSGRNA
+647 QIVSGHNA

-665 VTTDDGSSD
+665 VTTDDGNSD

-705 FMPIALIIIGII
+705 FMPIVLIIIGII

>member
-76 TDQLLLTAPVSV
+76 TDQLLLTAPISV

-107 GVICVAPLVLMIFGD
+107 GVICVSPLVLMIFGD

-197 TPLDD
+197 MPLDD
-202 FFNGTLSITG
+202 FFNGTLSVTG

-249 TSMIVIVVAL
+249 TGMIAIVVAL

-433 RFMNVESL
+433 RFMNVGSL
-441 NLLTVDAIP
+441 SLLTVDAIP

-458 TAPQSDLSEDDLTKL
+458 TAPQSDLSEDDLGKL

-493 ELTNFK
+493 DLTNFK
-499 KLLSDNNIKTTES
+499 KLLSDNNIETTES
-512 YLVETDRSYYY
+512 LLAETDRSYYY
-523 PNNPLWLLPNVE
+523 QSPFYLLPNVE

-549 MAPCSVGFT
+549 FVPYSVGLT
-558 FTGEDDSNVTSFMTT
+558 YTGEDDSNVTSFMTT
-573 SANATAKT
+573 SDTTIAKA
-581 AANTQKFYEKFAGND
+581 AANIAAVQS
-596 QATDTE
+596 QADAAN
-602 IINALTSV
+602 IASA
-610 QDGDSQGQYS
+610 QDGDTQGQYS
-620 LGMLV
+620 LGMMV
-625 TNANGGELCVL
+625 TNENGGELCVL
-636 GSAMMCTDGKN
+636 GSAMMCTDSAN
-647 QYVSGRNA
+647 QIVSGHNA

-665 VTTDDGSSD
+665 VTTDDGNSD

>member
-76 TDQLLLTAPVSV
+76 TDQLLLTAPISV

-107 GVICVAPLVLMIFGD
+107 GVICVAPLVLMIFGE

-202 FFNGTLSITG
+202 FFNGTLSVTG

-249 TSMIVIVVAL
+249 TGMIAIVVAL

-287 TEDTEKYLDTLK
+287 TKDTEKYLDTLK

-345 SKYTDSDVTSNSI
+345 SKYTDNDVTSNSI

-433 RFMNVESL
+433 RFMNVGSL
-441 NLLTVDAIP
+441 SLLTVDAIP
-450 EDCQALFI
+450 EDCQAIFI
-458 TAPQSDLSEDDLTKL
+458 TAPQSDLSEDDLSKL

-493 ELTNFK
+493 DLTNFK
-499 KLLSDNNIKTTES
+499 KLLSDNNIETTES
-512 YLVETDRSYYY
+512 LLAETDRSYYY
-523 PNNPLWLLPNVE
+523 QSPFYLLPNVE

-549 MAPCSVGFT
+549 FVPYSVGLT
-558 FTGEDDSNVTSFMTT
+558 YTGEDDSNVTSFMTT
-573 SANATAKT
+573 SDTTIAKA
-581 AANTQKFYEKFAGND
+581 AANIAAVQS
-596 QATDTE
+596 QADAAN
-602 IINALTSV
+602 IASV
-610 QDGDSQGQYS
+610 QDGDTQGQYS
-620 LGMLV
+620 LGMMV
-625 TNANGGELCVL
+625 TNENGGELCVL
-636 GSAMMCTDGKN
+636 GSAMMCTDSAN
-647 QYVSGRNA
+647 QIVSGHNA

-665 VTTDDGSSD
+665 VTTDDGNSD

>member
-76 TDQLLLTAPVSV
+76 TDQLLLTAPISV

-107 GVICVAPLVLMIFGD
+107 GVICVAPLVLMIFGE

-202 FFNGTLSITG
+202 FFNGTLSVTG

-249 TSMIVIVVAL
+249 TGMIAIVVAL

-433 RFMNVESL
+433 RFMNVGSL
-441 NLLTVDAIP
+441 SLLTVDAIP

-458 TAPQSDLSEDDLTKL
+458 TAPQSDLSEDDLSKL

-493 ELTNFK
+493 DLTNFK
-499 KLLSDNNIKTTES
+499 KLLSDNSIETTES
-512 YLVETDRSYYY
+512 LLAETDRSYYY
-523 PNNPLWLLPNVE
+523 QSPFYLLPNVE

-549 MAPCSVGFT
+549 FVPYSVGLT
-558 FTGEDDSNVTSFMTT
+558 YTGEDDSNVTSFMTT
-573 SANATAKT
+573 SDTTSAKA
-581 AANTQKFYEKFAGND
+581 AANIAAVQS
-596 QATDTE
+596 QADAAN
-602 IINALTSV
+602 IASV
-610 QDGDSQGQYS
+610 QDGDTQGQYS
-620 LGMLV
+620 LGMMV
-625 TNANGGELCVL
+625 TNENGGELCVL
-636 GSAMMCTDGKN
+636 GSAMMCTDSAN
-647 QYVSGRNA
+647 QIVSGHNA

-665 VTTDDGSSD
+665 VTTDDENSD

-705 FMPIALIIIGII
+705 FMPIVLIIIGII

>member
-76 TDQLLLTAPVSV
+76 TDQLLLTAPISV

-107 GVICVAPLVLMIFGD
+107 GVICVAPLVLMIFGE

-202 FFNGTLSITG
+202 FFNGTLSVTG

-249 TSMIVIVVAL
+249 TGMIAIVVAL

-345 SKYTDSDVTSNSI
+345 SKYTDNDVTSNSI

-433 RFMNVESL
+433 RFMNVGSL
-441 NLLTVDAIP
+441 SLLTVDAIP
-450 EDCQALFI
+450 EDCQAIFI
-458 TAPQSDLSEDDLTKL
+458 TAPQSDLSEDDLSKL

-493 ELTNFK
+493 DLTNFK
-499 KLLSDNNIKTTES
+499 KLLSDNNIETTES
-512 YLVETDRSYYY
+512 LLAETDRSYYY
-523 PNNPLWLLPNVE
+523 QSPFYLLPNVE

-549 MAPCSVGFT
+549 FVPYSVGLT
-558 FTGEDDSNVTSFMTT
+558 YTGEDDSNMTSFMTT
-573 SANATAKT
+573 SDTTIAKA
-581 AANTQKFYEKFAGND
+581 AANIAAVQS
-596 QATDTE
+596 QADAAN
-602 IINALTSV
+602 IASA
-610 QDGDSQGQYS
+610 QDGDTQGQYS
-620 LGMLV
+620 LGIMV
-625 TNANGGELCVL
+625 TNENGGELCVL
-636 GSAMMCTDGKN
+636 GSAMMCTDSAN
-647 QYVSGRNA
+647 QIVSGHNA

-665 VTTDDGSSD
+665 VTTDDENSD

-705 FMPIALIIIGII
+705 FMPIVLIIIGII

>member
-76 TDQLLLTAPVSV
+76 TDQLLLTAPISV

-107 GVICVAPLVLMIFGD
+107 GVICVAPLVLMIFGE

-202 FFNGTLSITG
+202 FFNGTLSVTG

-249 TSMIVIVVAL
+249 TGMIAIVVAL

-287 TEDTEKYLDTLK
+287 TKDTEKYLDTLK

-345 SKYTDSDVTSNSI
+345 SKYTDNDVTSNSI

-433 RFMNVESL
+433 RFMNVGSL
-441 NLLTVDAIP
+441 SLLTVDAIP
-450 EDCQALFI
+450 EDCQAIFI
-458 TAPQSDLSEDDLTKL
+458 TAPQSDLSEDDLSKL

-493 ELTNFK
+493 DLTNFK
-499 KLLSDNNIKTTES
+499 KLLSDNNIETTES
-512 YLVETDRSYYY
+512 LLAETDRSYYY
-523 PNNPLWLLPNVE
+523 QSPFYLLPNVE

-549 MAPCSVGFT
+549 FVPYSVGLT
-558 FTGEDDSNVTSFMTT
+558 YTGEDDSNVTSFMTT
-573 SANATAKT
+573 SDTTIAKA
-581 AANTQKFYEKFAGND
+581 AANIAAVQS
-596 QATDTE
+596 QADAA
-602 IINALTSV
+602 NVASA
-610 QDGDSQGQYS
+610 QDGDTQGQYS
-620 LGMLV
+620 LGIMV
-625 TNANGGELCVL
+625 TNENGGELCVL
-636 GSAMMCTDGKN
+636 GSAMMCTDSAN
-647 QYVSGRNA
+647 QIVSGHNA

-665 VTTDDGSSD
+665 VTTDDGNSD

-705 FMPIALIIIGII
+705 FMPIVLIIIGII

>member
-76 TDQLLLTAPVSV
+76 TDQLLLTAPISV

-202 FFNGTLSITG
+202 FFNGTLSVTG

-249 TSMIVIVVAL
+249 TGMIAIVVAL

-358 IVVCGDRS
+358 IVLCGDRS

-433 RFMNVESL
+433 RFMNVGSL
-441 NLLTVDAIP
+441 SLLTVDAIP
-450 EDCQALFI
+450 EDCQAIFI
-458 TAPQSDLSEDDLTKL
+458 TAPQSDLSEDDLSKL

-493 ELTNFK
+493 DLTNFK
-499 KLLSDNNIKTTES
+499 KLLSDNNIETTES
-512 YLVETDRSYYY
+512 LLAETDRSYYY
-523 PNNPLWLLPNVE
+523 QSPFYLLPNVE

-549 MAPCSVGFT
+549 FVPYSVGLT
-558 FTGEDDSNVTSFMTT
+558 YTGEDDSNVTSFMTT
-573 SANATAKT
+573 SDTTIAKA
-581 AANTQKFYEKFAGND
+581 AANIAAVQS
-596 QATDTE
+596 QADAAN
-602 IINALTSV
+602 IASV
-610 QDGDSQGQYS
+610 QDGDTQGQYS
-620 LGMLV
+620 LGIMV
-625 TNANGGELCVL
+625 TNENGGELCVL
-636 GSAMMCTDGKN
+636 GSAMMCTDSAN
-647 QYVSGRNA
+647 QIVSGHNA
-655 TLFNGIVNAL
+655 TLFNGIINAL
-665 VTTDDGSSD
+665 VTTDDGNSD

>member
-1 MLAIFKREFKSLFW
+1 MLAIFKREFKSIFW

-76 TDQLLLTAPVSV
+76 TDQLLLTAPISV
-88 GKIVLGKFLA
+88 GKIILGKFLA

-202 FFNGTLSITG
+202 FFNGTLSVTG

-249 TSMIVIVVAL
+249 TGMIAIVVAL

-433 RFMNVESL
+433 RFMNVGSL
-441 NLLTVDAIP
+441 SLLTVDAIP

-458 TAPQSDLSEDDLTKL
+458 TAPQSDLSEDDLSKL

-493 ELTNFK
+493 DLTNFK
-499 KLLSDNNIKTTES
+499 KLLSDNSIETTES
-512 YLVETDRSYYY
+512 LLAETDRSYYY
-523 PNNPLWLLPNVE
+523 QSPFYLLPNVE

-549 MAPCSVGFT
+549 FVPYSVGLT
-558 FTGEDDSNVTSFMTT
+558 YTGEDDSNVTSFMTT
-573 SANATAKT
+573 SDTTIAKA
-581 AANTQKFYEKFAGND
+581 AANIAAVQS
-596 QATDTE
+596 QADAAN
-602 IINALTSV
+602 IASV
-610 QDGDSQGQYS
+610 QDGDTQGQYS
-620 LGMLV
+620 LGMMV
-625 TNANGGELCVL
+625 TNENGGELCVL
-636 GSAMMCTDGKN
+636 GSAMMCTDSAN
-647 QYVSGRNA
+647 QIVSGHNA

-665 VTTDDGSSD
+665 VTTDDENSD

-705 FMPIALIIIGII
+705 FMPIVLIIIGII

>member
-76 TDQLLLTAPVSV
+76 TDQLLLTAPISV

-107 GVICVAPLVLMIFGD
+107 GVICVAPLVLMIFGE

-202 FFNGTLSITG
+202 FFNGTLSVTG

-249 TSMIVIVVAL
+249 TGMIAIVVAL

-287 TEDTEKYLDTLK
+287 TKDTEKYLDTLK

-345 SKYTDSDVTSNSI
+345 SKYTDNDVTSNSI

-433 RFMNVESL
+433 RFMNVGSL
-441 NLLTVDAIP
+441 SLLTVDAIP
-450 EDCQALFI
+450 EDCQAIFI
-458 TAPQSDLSEDDLTKL
+458 TAPQSDLSEDDLSKL

-493 ELTNFK
+493 DLTNFK
-499 KLLSDNNIKTTES
+499 KLLSDNNIETTES
-512 YLVETDRSYYY
+512 LLAETDRSYYY
-523 PNNPLWLLPNVE
+523 QSPFYLLPNVE

-549 MAPCSVGFT
+549 FVPYSVGLT
-558 FTGEDDSNVTSFMTT
+558 YTGEDDSNVTSFMTT
-573 SANATAKT
+573 SDTTIAKA
-581 AANTQKFYEKFAGND
+581 AANIAAVQS
-596 QATDTE
+596 QADAAN
-602 IINALTSV
+602 IASA
-610 QDGDSQGQYS
+610 QDGDTQGQYS
-620 LGMLV
+620 LGMMV
-625 TNANGGELCVL
+625 TNENGGELCVL
-636 GSAMMCTDGKN
+636 GSAMMCTDSAN
-647 QYVSGRNA
+647 QIVSGHNA

-665 VTTDDGSSD
+665 VTTDDGNSD

>member
-76 TDQLLLTAPVSV
+76 TDQLLLTAPISV

-107 GVICVAPLVLMIFGD
+107 GVICVSPLVLMIFGD

-202 FFNGTLSITG
+202 FFNGTLSVTG

-249 TSMIVIVVAL
+249 TGMIAIVVAL

-433 RFMNVESL
+433 RFMNVGSL
-441 NLLTVDAIP
+441 SLLTVDAIP

-458 TAPQSDLSEDDLTKL
+458 TAPQSDLSEDDLGKL

-493 ELTNFK
+493 DLTNFK
-499 KLLSDNNIKTTES
+499 KLLSDNNIETTES
-512 YLVETDRSYYY
+512 LLAETDRSYYY
-523 PNNPLWLLPNVE
+523 QSPFYLLPNVE

-549 MAPCSVGFT
+549 FVPYSVGLT
-558 FTGEDDSNVTSFMTT
+558 YTGEDDSNVTSFMTT
-573 SANATAKT
+573 SDTTIAKA
-581 AANTQKFYEKFAGND
+581 AANIAAVQS
-596 QATDTE
+596 QADAAN
-602 IINALTSV
+602 IASA
-610 QDGDSQGQYS
+610 QDGDTQGQYS
-620 LGMLV
+620 LGMMV
-625 TNANGGELCVL
+625 TNENGGELCVL
-636 GSAMMCTDGKN
+636 GSAMMCTDSAN
-647 QYVSGRNA
+647 QIVSGHNA

-665 VTTDDGSSD
+665 VTTDDGNSD

>member
-76 TDQLLLTAPVSV
+76 TDQLLLTAPISV

-107 GVICVAPLVLMIFGD
+107 GVICVAPLVLMIFGE

-202 FFNGTLSITG
+202 FFNGTLSVTG

-249 TSMIVIVVAL
+249 TGMIAIVVAL

-287 TEDTEKYLDTLK
+287 TKDTEKYLDTLK

-433 RFMNVESL
+433 RFMNVGSL
-441 NLLTVDAIP
+441 SLLTVDAIP
-450 EDCQALFI
+450 EDCQAIFI
-458 TAPQSDLSEDDLTKL
+458 TAPQSDLSEDDLSKL

-493 ELTNFK
+493 DLTNFK
-499 KLLSDNNIKTTES
+499 KLLSDNSIETTES
-512 YLVETDRSYYY
+512 LLAETDRSYYY
-523 PNNPLWLLPNVE
+523 QSPFYLLPNVE

-549 MAPCSVGFT
+549 FVPYSVGLT
-558 FTGEDDSNVTSFMTT
+558 YTGEDDSNVTSFMTT
-573 SANATAKT
+573 SDTTIAKA
-581 AANTQKFYEKFAGND
+581 AANIAAVQS
-596 QATDTE
+596 QADAAN
-602 IINALTSV
+602 IASA
-610 QDGDSQGQYS
+610 QDGDTQGQYS
-620 LGMLV
+620 LGIMV
-625 TNANGGELCVL
+625 TNENGGELCVL
-636 GSAMMCTDGKN
+636 GSAMMCTDSAN
-647 QYVSGRNA
+647 QIVSGHNA

-665 VTTDDGSSD
+665 VTTDDGNSD

>member
-76 TDQLLLTAPVSV
+76 TDQLLLTAPISV

-107 GVICVAPLVLMIFGD
+107 GVICVSPLVLMIFGD

-202 FFNGTLSITG
+202 FFNGTLSVTG

-249 TSMIVIVVAL
+249 TGMIAIVVAL

-441 NLLTVDAIP
+441 SLLTVDAIP

-458 TAPQSDLSEDDLTKL
+458 TAPQSDLSEDDLSKL

-493 ELTNFK
+493 DLTNFK
-499 KLLSDNNIKTTES
+499 KLLSDNNIETTES
-512 YLVETDRSYYY
+512 LLAETDRSYYY
-523 PNNPLWLLPNVE
+523 QSPFYLLPNVE
-535 NTEVSSSVAGMTQV
+535 NTEVSSSVTGMTQV
-549 MAPCSVGFT
+549 FVPYSVGLT
-558 FTGEDDSNVTSFMTT
+558 YTGEDDSNVTSFMTT
-573 SANATAKT
+573 SDTTIAKA
-581 AANTQKFYEKFAGND
+581 AANIAAVQS
-596 QATDTE
+596 QADAAN
-602 IINALTSV
+602 IASV
-610 QDGDSQGQYS
+610 QDGDTQGQYS
-620 LGMLV
+620 LGMMV
-625 TNANGGELCVL
+625 TNENGGELCVL
-636 GSAMMCTDGKN
+636 GSAMMCTDSAN
-647 QYVSGRNA
+647 QIVSGHNA

-665 VTTDDGSSD
+665 VTTDDGNSD

-705 FMPIALIIIGII
+705 FMPIVLIIIGII

>member
-76 TDQLLLTAPVSV
+76 TDQLLLTAPISV

-107 GVICVAPLVLMIFGD
+107 GVICVAPLVLMIFGE

-202 FFNGTLSITG
+202 FFNGTLSVTG

-249 TSMIVIVVAL
+249 TGMIAIVVAL

-441 NLLTVDAIP
+441 SLLTVDAIP

-458 TAPQSDLSEDDLTKL
+458 TAPQSDLSEDDLSKL

-493 ELTNFK
+493 DLTNFK
-499 KLLSDNNIKTTES
+499 KLLSDNNIETTES
-512 YLVETDRSYYY
+512 LLAETDRSYYY
-523 PNNPLWLLPNVE
+523 QSPFYLLPNVE

-549 MAPCSVGFT
+549 FVPYSVGLT
-558 FTGEDDSNVTSFMTT
+558 YTGEDDSNVTSFMTT
-573 SANATAKT
+573 SDTTIAKA
-581 AANTQKFYEKFAGND
+581 AANIAAVQS
-596 QATDTE
+596 QADAAN
-602 IINALTSV
+602 IASA
-610 QDGDSQGQYS
+610 QDGDTQGQYS
-620 LGMLV
+620 LGIMV
-625 TNANGGELCVL
+625 TNENGGELCVL
-636 GSAMMCTDGKN
+636 GSAMMCTDSAN
-647 QYVSGRNA
+647 QIVSGHNA

-665 VTTDDGSSD
+665 VTTDDENSD

-705 FMPIALIIIGII
+705 FMPIVLIIIGII

>member
-76 TDQLLLTAPVSV
+76 TDQLLLTAPISV

-107 GVICVAPLVLMIFGD
+107 GVICVAPLVLMIFGE

-202 FFNGTLSITG
+202 FFNGTLSVTG

-249 TSMIVIVVAL
+249 TGMIAIVVAL

-287 TEDTEKYLDTLK
+287 TKDTEKYLDTLK

-345 SKYTDSDVTSNSI
+345 SKYTDNDVTSNSI

-433 RFMNVESL
+433 RFMNVGSL
-441 NLLTVDAIP
+441 SLLTVDAIP
-450 EDCQALFI
+450 EDCQAIFI
-458 TAPQSDLSEDDLTKL
+458 TAPQSDLSEDDLSKL

-493 ELTNFK
+493 DLTNFK
-499 KLLSDNNIKTTES
+499 KLLSDNNIETTES
-512 YLVETDRSYYY
+512 LLTETDRSYYY
-523 PNNPLWLLPNVE
+523 QSPFYLLPNVE

-549 MAPCSVGFT
+549 FVPYSVGLT
-558 FTGEDDSNVTSFMTT
+558 YTGEDDSNVTSFMTT
-573 SANATAKT
+573 SDTTIAKA
-581 AANTQKFYEKFAGND
+581 AANIAAVQS
-596 QATDTE
+596 QADAAN
-602 IINALTSV
+602 IASA
-610 QDGDSQGQYS
+610 QDGDTQGQYS
-620 LGMLV
+620 LGIMV
-625 TNANGGELCVL
+625 TNENGGELCVL
-636 GSAMMCTDGKN
+636 GSAMMCTDSAN
-647 QYVSGRNA
+647 QIVSGHNA

-665 VTTDDGSSD
+665 VTTDDGNSD